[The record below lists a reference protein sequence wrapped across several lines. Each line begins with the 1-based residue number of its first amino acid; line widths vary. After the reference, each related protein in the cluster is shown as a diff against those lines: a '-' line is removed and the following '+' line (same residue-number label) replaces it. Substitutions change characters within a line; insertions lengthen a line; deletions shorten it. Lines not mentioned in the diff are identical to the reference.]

1 MKFKLNEFHLFLLAL
16 TIVFII
22 FHLFGSSV
30 VNDYNSIKVGRV
42 VSVQS
47 TGKYTKF
54 IKNYEVVVEF
64 EDNKSLVTLN
74 SRTVSDEV
82 LFEVYNIAKDNLEE
96 ELNFKVKVLE
106 YDDGIERYQV
116 EGLSF
121 AIDEK

>member
-1 MKFKLNEFHLFLLAL
+1 MKFKLNEFHLLLL
-16 TIVFII
+16 VFII

-74 SRTVSDEV
+74 SRTVSDDV

-121 AIDEK
+121 AVDEK

>member
-1 MKFKLNEFHLFLLAL
+1 MKFKLNEFHLLLLAL

-30 VNDYNSIKVGRV
+30 VNDYNSIKAGRV

-64 EDNKSLVTLN
+64 EDNK
-74 SRTVSDEV
+74 V
-82 LFEVYNIAKDNLEE
+82 L
-96 ELNFKVKVLE
+96 
-106 YDDGIERYQV
+106 
-116 EGLSF
+116 
-121 AIDEK
+121 